1 MTMKSAFAFTAA
13 LMLACACRLHAIEA
27 RDFSAQTHW
36 VLMLDLK
43 AVQASPL
50 FSFVRDQIDADKRQ
64 EAERKLA
71 AIEAMFGV
79 NLKKDIDHI
88 VIAGDGDASKGGVA
102 YIYGRFDAQRLTTI
116 LAGADDYSTSNYH
129 GTVIQRWHDK
139 ADKKT
144 KHAAFAKPGLALFSD
159 QAGPLVKALDVL
171 AARRPSLPA
180 NTPLRAAFTPS
191 PGDVLTLH
199 ASDLA
204 DIVGTQPTA
213 QALRQAK
220 SLSLRIGTPNAETL
234 KTALAVTAADEQT
247 AQQVYQA
254 LMGLRA
260 LAMLRAAE
268 EPEAAGL
275 ASQIGITC
283 EGSAVRMDFGITKAQ
298 LQTVLQNRKER
309 LTAPPAPAP
318 ARGDARPP
326 APREGAPL

>member
-1 MTMKSAFAFTAA
+1 MPRRTKIIATLGPASEPEETLRAM
-13 LMLACACRLHAIEA
+13 IEA
-27 RDFSAQTHW
+27 GCD
-36 VLMLDLK
+36 V
-43 AVQASPL
+43 
-50 FSFVRDQIDADKRQ
+50 VRLN
-64 EAERKLA
+64 LA
-71 AIEAMFGV
+71 
-79 NLKKDIDHI
+79 
-88 VIAGDGDASKGGVA
+88 
-102 YIYGRFDAQRLTTI
+102 
-116 LAGADDYSTSNYH
+116 H
-129 GTVIQRWHDK
+129 GTV
-139 ADKKT
+139 
-144 KHAAFAKPGLALFSD
+144 G
-159 QAGPLVKALDVL
+159 QAIERMRLVRRL
-171 AARRPSLPA
+171 AAETGRVVGILADLPGPKVRLTEFVEGGLLLHEGDTVSVAPGTDPSGPDGLWVDY
-180 NTPLRAAFTPS
+180 PLLIDDVG

-309 LTAPPAPAP
+309 LTAPPAPA
-318 ARGDARPP
+318 GN
-326 APREGAPL
+326 AP

>member
-1 MTMKSAFAFTAA
+1 M
-13 LMLACACRLHAIEA
+13 
-27 RDFSAQTHW
+27 
-36 VLMLDLK
+36 
-43 AVQASPL
+43 
-50 FSFVRDQIDADKRQ
+50 
-64 EAERKLA
+64 
-71 AIEAMFGV
+71 
-79 NLKKDIDHI
+79 
-88 VIAGDGDASKGGVA
+88 
-102 YIYGRFDAQRLTTI
+102 
-116 LAGADDYSTSNYH
+116 
-129 GTVIQRWHDK
+129 IQRWHDK

-191 PGDVLTLH
+191 PGDADPSRFGLGGYRGHTAHRPGLTSGQV
-199 ASDLA
+199 AQLA
-204 DIVGTQPTA
+204 D
-213 QALRQAK
+213 R
-220 SLSLRIGTPNAETL
+220 NAEREDL

-309 LTAPPAPAP
+309 LTAPPAPA
-318 ARGDARPP
+318 GN
-326 APREGAPL
+326 AP